1 MIHLTPRAAQL
12 RRGDRALRAF
22 THVETVICMVITG
35 VMLVAALSAVAASRT
50 GQYKITERQRGE
62 LLAQEL
68 MAEIVAQGYKESEED
83 ANLGTDAGET
93 GNVRVNWDDV
103 DDYSKWSAAPP
114 QEKDGTAIPG
124 LEGWER
130 SSEVDWVDPA
140 DIEDIVVAETGVKRI
155 TVTVSHNGTPVA
167 TLTALRTSAR

>member
-1 MIHLTPRAAQL
+1 
-12 RRGDRALRAF
+12 
-22 THVETVICMVITG
+22 MVVTG

-68 MAEIVAQGYKESEED
+68 MAEIVAQSYEEPD
-83 ANLGTDAGET
+83 GAVSLGTDAGEAGT
-93 GNVRVNWDDV
+93 VRADWDDV
-103 DDYSKWSAAPP
+103 DDYDKWSASPP
-114 QEKDGTAIPG
+114 QEKDGTKMAD
-124 LEGWER
+124 LDGWTR
-130 SSEVDWVDPA
+130 NSKVVWVNPA
-140 DIEDIVVAETGVKRI
+140 DITQEAGAESGVKRI